1 MAKSRLIPL
10 LWHTAA
16 DSAIIAPLRLK
27 QLDNAR
33 IHTHKCD
40 QNKLM
45 NARRNGTVMPRY
57 FLQICIVV
65 AMLFL
70 PQHSAQAISW
80 QPLNGTARHNA
91 AYDKHSVRLTPLGR
105 LEIRIRFIPRGEVER
120 KSAAVEYKE
129 KNYRSHLEYYEID
142 CSDQTAVLGSIDI
155 LGASGARLKRLQGG
169 GQPDTIPPG
178 SVLDKAA
185 EQICPVPDEEIEEDD
200 DPVEPAPSNESDKGV
215 EKNLD
220 SDTLQKIENLR
231 KETASKG
238 ATVETWKQLGNIY
251 FDTDQPEQ
259 AISAY
264 EHALALK
271 PDDVDTLNDQGAMF
285 RQIGDFKRAVEN
297 FEKAFVLDP
306 GNLES
311 LYNGGYVYA
320 FDLDNIPK
328 ALVIWHRYLEQES
341 NSEAA
346 QQIRSFVERY
356 ESKAATG
363 TIQKSDK

>member
-1 MAKSRLIPL
+1 
-10 LWHTAA
+10 
-16 DSAIIAPLRLK
+16 
-27 QLDNAR
+27 
-33 IHTHKCD
+33 
-40 QNKLM
+40 
-45 NARRNGTVMPRY
+45 
-57 FLQICIVV
+57 
-65 AMLFL
+65 MLFL
-70 PQHSAQAISW
+70 PPHSAQAISW
-80 QPLNGTARHNA
+80 QPLNGTARYNT
-91 AYDKHSVRLTPLGR
+91 AYDKQSVRLTPLGR

-120 KSAAVEYKE
+120 KSAAAEYKE

-155 LGASGARLKRLQGG
+155 LGAAGTRLKRLQGG
-169 GQPDTIPPG
+169 GQPDTIAPG
-178 SVLDKAA
+178 SVLDRAA
-185 EQICPVPDEEIEEDD
+185 EQICPVPGEEIGEDD
-200 DPVEPAPSNESDKGV
+200 DPVEPTPSIESDKGV
-215 EKNLD
+215 EKGLD
-220 SDTLQKIENLR
+220 SNTLQQIENLR

-238 ATVETWKQLGNIY
+238 ATAETWKQLGNIY

-264 EHALALK
+264 EHVLALK

-297 FEKAFVLDP
+297 FERAFVLDP

-311 LYNGGYVYA
+311 LYNCGYVYA
-320 FDLDNIPK
+320 FDLNNIPR